1 MGLIKLSKL
10 TRAEFSPKKAAGVFA
25 TGFFCSNGSRSPSKS
40 FRLLLFCLF
49 KMSLTGDEV
58 ACNADLLRFVI
69 TSKSSKS
76 EPGVSP
82 PSELL
87 A

>member
-10 TRAEFSPKKAAGVFA
+10 TSAEFSPKKDAGVLA
-25 TGFFCSNGSRSPSKS
+25 IGFFCSNGSRSPNKS

-49 KMSLTGDEV
+49 SMSLTGDEV
-58 ACNADLLRFVI
+58 ACSADLLRFVI

-76 EPGVSP
+76 EPGVNP
-82 PSELL
+82 PSELFV
-87 A
+87 